1 MFRRVILESW
11 HEHVPYV
18 CFAIIASVFL
28 LIVVR
33 ALLMPKAEVQRL
45 ASMPLRDDEELLA
58 GQSTDTTTNHN
69 TVSESDNASR

>member
-1 MFRRVILESW
+1 MFRRVILVSW
-11 HEHVPYV
+11 HEYVPYV

-33 ALLMPKAEVQRL
+33 ALLMPKSQVQRL

-58 GQSTDTTTNHN
+58 DQSKSNPN
-69 TVSESDNASR
+69 TLSDSHKESR

>member
-11 HEHVPYV
+11 HEYVPYV

-33 ALLMPKAEVQRL
+33 ALLMPKARVQHL

-58 GQSTDTTTNHN
+58 KQPAATTNN
-69 TVSESDNASR
+69 TVSDFDNPSR

>member
-11 HEHVPYV
+11 HEYVPYV

-33 ALLMPKAEVQRL
+33 ALLMPKSQVQRL
-45 ASMPLRDDEELLA
+45 ASMPLRDDEELIA
-58 GQSTDTTTNHN
+58 EQSNSTTN
-69 TVSESDNASR
+69 TVSDTDKESR